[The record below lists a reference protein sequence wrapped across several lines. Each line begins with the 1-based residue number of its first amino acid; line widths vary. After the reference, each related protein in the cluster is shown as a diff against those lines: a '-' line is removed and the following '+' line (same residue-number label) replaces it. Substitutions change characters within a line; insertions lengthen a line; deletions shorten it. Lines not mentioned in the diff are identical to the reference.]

1 MTTAISRR
9 NLFRQIGA
17 GAAVSLGIPS
27 LARASSAD
35 EGRGREDENPAAIG
49 PVRLHK
55 NENAFG
61 PSAAVVAAVRAAGA
75 SVVGRY
81 PDRPGDQLRGKL
93 ALQHGVRPNQIVLGS
108 GSDDVLGKAIAAF
121 GAGRTV
127 IIADPTYA
135 AFVDLARTSAA
146 KIVAVPLRGDHSHD
160 LEGMLSRADPATGL
174 VYICNPNNPTGSV
187 TRRGDLEAFIAKLPS
202 STIVVVDEAYH
213 YYVGGS
219 SDYASFI
226 DRPINDSRVIVTRS
240 FSTVHGLGGLR
251 VGYAIAA
258 SDVAARLEASGPSNN
273 ISALAALAAVAALD
287 DVEHVRVMVR
297 RNTDDR
303 QEFANQANARM
314 LRVVD
319 SHANFVLLN
328 TGRPAPEMI
337 EHFRKNGV
345 LVAGPFHSFDKHI
358 RVSLGSPKEMQE
370 FWRVWDLMP
379 ANHSMPM

>member
-9 NLFRQIGA
+9 SLFRQLSA

-27 LARASSAD
+27 LTRAASAAED
-35 EGRGREDENPAAIG
+35 RGREDENSAATG

-81 PDRPGDQLRGKL
+81 PDRPDDQLRGKL
-93 ALQHGVRPNQIVLGS
+93 ALHHDVKQNQIVLGS
-108 GSDDVLGKAIAAF
+108 GSDDVLGKTIAAF

-127 IIADPTYA
+127 IVANPTYGT
-135 AFVDLARTSAA
+135 FVDLARRSAA
-146 KIVAVPLRGDHSHD
+146 KLVAVPLRGDHSHD
-160 LEGMLSRADPATGL
+160 LESMLSCADAATGL
-174 VYICNPNNPTGSV
+174 VYVCNPNNPTGSV
-187 TRRGDLEAFIAKLPS
+187 TRRGDLETFITKLPS
-202 STIVVVDEAYH
+202 STIVVMDEAYH

-226 DRPINDSRVIVTRS
+226 DRPISDPRVIVTRS

-258 SDVAARLEASGPSNN
+258 SEIAARLEASGPANN
-273 ISALAALAAVAALD
+273 ISAIAALAAVAALD
-287 DVEHVRVMVR
+287 DVEHVRVMIR
-297 RNTDDR
+297 RNADDR

-319 SHANFVLLN
+319 SRANFVLLN
-328 TGRPAPEMI
+328 TGRPAVEMI

-358 RVSLGSPKEMQE
+358 RVSLGSPGEMQE

-379 ANHSMPM
+379 ANHVMPM

>member
-9 NLFRQIGA
+9 SLFRQLSA

-27 LARASSAD
+27 LARAASAAED
-35 EGRGREDENPAAIG
+35 RGREGENSAATG

-81 PDRPGDQLRGKL
+81 PDRPDDQLRRKL
-93 ALQHGVRPNQIVLGS
+93 ALHHDVKPNQIVLGS
-108 GSDDVLGKAIAAF
+108 GSDDVLGKTIAAF
-121 GAGRTV
+121 GVGRTV
-127 IIADPTYA
+127 IVADPTYGT
-135 AFVDLARTSAA
+135 FVDLARRSAA
-146 KIVAVPLRGDHSHD
+146 KLVAVPLRGDHSHD
-160 LEGMLSRADPATGL
+160 LESMLFRADAATGL
-174 VYICNPNNPTGSV
+174 VYVCNPNNPTGSV
-187 TRRGDLEAFIAKLPS
+187 TRRGDLEAFITKLPS
-202 STIVVVDEAYH
+202 STIVVMDEAYH

-226 DRPINDSRVIVTRS
+226 DRPISDPRVIVTRS

-258 SDVAARLEASGPSNN
+258 SEIAARLEASGPANN
-273 ISALAALAAVAALD
+273 ISAIAALAAVAALD
-287 DVEHVRVMVR
+287 DVEHVRVMIR
-297 RNTDDR
+297 RNADDR

-328 TGRPAPEMI
+328 TGRPAVEMI
-337 EHFRKNGV
+337 EHFRRNGV

-358 RVSLGSPKEMQE
+358 RVSLGSPGEMQE

-379 ANHSMPM
+379 ANHVMPM